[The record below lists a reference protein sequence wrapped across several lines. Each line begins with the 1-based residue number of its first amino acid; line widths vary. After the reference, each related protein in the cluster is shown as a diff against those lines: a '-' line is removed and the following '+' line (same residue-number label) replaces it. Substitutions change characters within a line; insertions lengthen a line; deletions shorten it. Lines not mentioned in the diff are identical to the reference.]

1 MGAREYQERNEA
13 NWMKFWMAT
22 METFIK
28 NQKKEDMQSWG
39 DVFNFGYVQF
49 NTCRQNELLEIKEDK
64 LFQRSSNMNSI
75 FEKTHSWDK
84 YQRHGSGRYPQ
95 KLSIQ
100 LDKQLP
106 IQT

>member
-1 MGAREYQERNEA
+1 MGACEYQERNEA

-49 NTCRQNELLEIKEDK
+49 NKPTVHVDRTNC
-64 LFQRSSNMNSI
+64 QR
-75 FEKTHSWDK
+75 
-84 YQRHGSGRYPQ
+84 
-95 KLSIQ
+95 
-100 LDKQLP
+100 
-106 IQT
+106 